1 MTRGEAMAVV
11 SIMGGSSIPG
21 DGLTVS
27 GRGGG
32 AGASPL
38 WGRRDK
44 EGGPMG
50 SLCLGLQSG
59 PSLVQLI

>member
-27 GRGGG
+27 GGGERVP
-32 AGASPL
+32 PL
-38 WGRRDK
+38 Y
-44 EGGPMG
+44 GGQG
-50 SLCLGLQSG
+50 IKKGEQWEAFALGYNQDLPWFS
-59 PSLVQLI
+59 

>member
-21 DGLTVS
+21 DGLTV
-27 GRGGG
+27 GGGG

-38 WGRRDK
+38 WGPRDK
-44 EGGPMG
+44 EGGTMG